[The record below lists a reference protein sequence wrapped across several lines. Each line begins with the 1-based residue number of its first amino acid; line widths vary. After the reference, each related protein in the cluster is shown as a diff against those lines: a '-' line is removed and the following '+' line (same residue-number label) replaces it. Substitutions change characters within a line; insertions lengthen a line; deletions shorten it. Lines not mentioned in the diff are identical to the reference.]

1 MKYILL
7 ITLFFIGVFAKEI
20 EVKFVKVSCKDVQNV
35 LTFLDIKSLDESNGG
50 YFCWNQNDIK
60 IYKTKNIDGDVVIP
74 SYIQKSTKMKIIDGL
89 REDGR
94 LPVEIYFY
102 YYDLNNDGQKE
113 IFVELED
120 ATGNGLEWFILE
132 NTKNNLYR
140 ILDYGVGSDQ
150 NNFIFSIQD
159 SYHNSYKDIKSYSI
173 MRDKSVIFEFNGK
186 TYNTIGGNEL

>member
-7 ITLFFIGVFAKEI
+7 ITLFFVGVFAKEI
-20 EVKFVKVSCKDVQNV
+20 EIKFVKVNCKDVQNV
-35 LTFLDIKSLDESNGG
+35 LTFLDKKSLDESNGG
-50 YFCWNQNDIK
+50 YFCWDQNDIK
-60 IYKTKNIDGDVVIP
+60 IFKTKKIDGDVLIH
-74 SYIQKSTKMKIIDGL
+74 SYIQKSTKMKVIDGL

-132 NTKNNLYR
+132 NTKNHLYR

-159 SYHNSYKDIKSYSI
+159 SSHNSYKDIKSYSI
-173 MRDKSVIFEFNGK
+173 MRDKSMIFEFNGEK
-186 TYNTIGGNEL
+186 YNIRGGN

>member
-7 ITLFFIGVFAKEI
+7 IMMLFVGALAKEI
-20 EVKFVKVSCKDVQNV
+20 EIKFVKVNCKDVQNV
-35 LTFLDIKSLDESNGG
+35 LTFLDKKSLDESNGG
-50 YFCWNQNDIK
+50 YFCWDQNDIK
-60 IYKTKNIDGDVVIP
+60 IFKTKTIDGDVVIH
-74 SYIQKSTKMKIIDGL
+74 SYIQKSTKMKVIDGL

-132 NTKNNLYR
+132 NMKNNLYR

-159 SYHNSYKDIKSYSI
+159 SSHNSYKDIKSYSI
-173 MRDKSVIFEFNGK
+173 MRDKSVIFEFDGEK
-186 TYNTIGGNEL
+186 YE

>member
-7 ITLFFIGVFAKEI
+7 ITLLFVGLFAKEI
-20 EVKFVKVSCKDVQNV
+20 EIKFVKVNCKDIQNV
-35 LTFLDIKSLDESNGG
+35 LTFLDKKSLEESNGG
-50 YFCWNQNDIK
+50 YFCWDQNNK
-60 IYKTKNIDGDVVIP
+60 
-74 SYIQKSTKMKIIDGL
+74 KIIDGL

-94 LPVEIYFY
+94 LPVNVYLY
-102 YYDLNNDGQKE
+102 RNDLNNDGQKE

-132 NTKNNLYR
+132 NMKNNLYR

-159 SYHNSYKDIKSYSI
+159 TFHNSYKDIKSYSI
-173 MRDKSVIFEFNGK
+173 MRDKSVIFEYDGEK
-186 TYNTIGGNEL
+186 YNIRASK